1 MSEKSPTHLDLNFLK
16 YTAVTDYWV
25 LRRRA
30 ARTENPVR
38 KISTKYLGPD
48 TLAQTEDVCNRSDK
62 NIYLIKMIQFCLFHP
77 FSWSE
82 SILPKPKQPF
92 SLKIFTFFHRNPS
105 NTTLFDLQLLFSLHF
120 NDRGIKWEIIHERG
134 RDSKEDSQSEPF
146 VGLIFYIHSVSLFDY
161 EEINQKTLGFRIG

>member
-1 MSEKSPTHLDLNFLK
+1 
-16 YTAVTDYWV
+16 
-25 LRRRA
+25 
-30 ARTENPVR
+30 
-38 KISTKYLGPD
+38 
-48 TLAQTEDVCNRSDK
+48 
-62 NIYLIKMIQFCLFHP
+62 MIQFCLFHP

-82 SILPKPKQPF
+82 STLPKPKQPF

-161 EEINQKTLGFRIG
+161 EEINQKILGFRIGWMTKKNLTPLELGSKMSDIFCSEFEDKLQNQWMTIQMVNKSTKWMNYPSGLFLNKIL